1 MKRSNY
7 TSRATHY
14 SKLRFPKFLLLK
26 TPYSTR
32 LFVSR
37 NGICLERIASFSVQ
51 GKLFLCVINYSRLIF
66 WLKKGVRVD
75 DFLHSHVSHNS
86 YSLIKARHMTIL
98 QNDL

>member
-1 MKRSNY
+1 MKQIKS
-7 TSRATHY
+7 SHY
-14 SKLRFPKFLLLK
+14 SILRFPRFFLFK

-51 GKLFLCVINYSRLIF
+51 GKIFVCAINYTRLIF

-75 DFLHSHVSHNS
+75 NLLYGHVSHATS
-86 YSLIKARHMTIL
+86 SKIRTRHLTIL
-98 QNDL
+98 QHDH